1 MLPRTGLIGQS
12 YLSDWLPQRGTRSRE
27 LQEEG
32 KNKAIRAVFF
42 FAKTWAEGVQHLLI
56 AVILRQ
62 LKQSLLKARPSLQM
76 CC

>member
-1 MLPRTGLIGQS
+1 MLPSTGLIGQS
-12 YLSDWLPQRGTRSRE
+12 SLQLAATALTAGNSRRK
-27 LQEEG
+27 G

-42 FAKTWAEGVQHLLI
+42 FAKTQAEGVQHLLI

-62 LKQSLLKARPSLQM
+62 LKQSVLKARPSLQM